1 MILKSY
7 IIIRREPCHR
17 EIKKKD
23 TKTNNNKCQHS
34 KLKISHTDAIKK
46 KSKMFRN
53 DKQLLIYVM
62 WHPSCYSEQ

>member
-46 KSKMFRN
+46 IS
-53 DKQLLIYVM
+53 DV
-62 WHPSCYSEQ
+62 PE